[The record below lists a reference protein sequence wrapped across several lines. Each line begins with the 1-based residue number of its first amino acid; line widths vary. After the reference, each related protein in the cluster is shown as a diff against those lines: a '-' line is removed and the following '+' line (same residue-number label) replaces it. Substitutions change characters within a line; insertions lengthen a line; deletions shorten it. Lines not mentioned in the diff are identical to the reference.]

1 MKQEPS
7 IFDEVDLDAD
17 KAADAEGVADLDA
30 GRVIQHDAMKA
41 WLLSLGTADELLPP
55 QPATS

>member
-1 MKQEPS
+1 MKPEPS
-7 IFDEVDLDAD
+7 IFDEVDIDAD

-41 WLLSLGTADELLPP
+41 WLLSLGTADELRRP
-55 QPATS
+55 